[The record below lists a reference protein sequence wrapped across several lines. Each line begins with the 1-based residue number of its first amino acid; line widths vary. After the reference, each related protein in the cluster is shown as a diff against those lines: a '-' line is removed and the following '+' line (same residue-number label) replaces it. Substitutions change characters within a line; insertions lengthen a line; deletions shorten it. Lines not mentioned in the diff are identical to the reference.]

1 VTAGQRPTVDPAART
16 QARWRASAPPSSA
29 DPAVA
34 ALPAKLRPPQA
45 RVRLVERR
53 ALLGAL
59 DETAAPL
66 VVLCAPAGAGKTTVL
81 RQWAEADE
89 RPFAWVQLD
98 DADSDPVVLLT
109 YLSLALASITEVDP
123 DVRAS
128 LSLAVPPVRERIL
141 PLVGEALAA
150 APGFVL
156 VLDDA
161 HVLRGDKPWEVVA
174 FVLRNLPEG
183 AQLAIG
189 SRSDPELPLARMRA
203 AGDVAELRAG
213 ELSLRRSEVAELMRL
228 HDCEADDE
236 TVDAVHAATEGWAT
250 GLQLACLA
258 RAGRPPSE
266 WLPEIR
272 GSRREIA
279 EFLTSEVLDAQP
291 LEIQEFLLRTSVLQE
306 LTPKLCALVT
316 GSDDGGELL
325 ARVARE
331 GLFVVPLGGD
341 GCHYRYH
348 HLFAE
353 MLQDELERRHPGLP
367 RELHS
372 GVAAWYRGEGL
383 PDPTVHHL
391 LAAREVEAA
400 GDVVAAAWPAMWS
413 RGQTETVRR
422 WLGAFTDRQILDH
435 RALTLTAGWVYTA
448 LDAGRLGER
457 WCEAAC
463 AATMDDSPSP
473 DGAASL
479 RSSQALLR
487 ATVGAEGVRRM
498 REDAELAARLEDR
511 PGTSW
516 YADAQVALGVA
527 RWLSGATQR
536 ALHPLAVGAREGS
549 LCNPSAELAALGYLA
564 LIAADQTE
572 WHVAE
577 EYEGRATDLL
587 TALGF
592 GTHRRCLPMLL
603 TRVKIRAR
611 TSRAEAEAAA
621 GDVSRLLRH
630 MVPHPWMA
638 LLSDVVLGEGAI
650 DRADLAAAERH
661 ATSAAALLDRY
672 PDAGILRRRA
682 EKLLEAVERTRLAD
696 PLTPAERRVL
706 ELLPT
711 HLTDAQMA
719 EQLFVSRNTVKSH
732 VKSLYRKLE
741 VSSRADA
748 VTRARDVGLLP
759 RD

>member
-1 VTAGQRPTVDPAART
+1 METASHVR
-16 QARWRASAPPSSA
+16 ARWRAAAQPASAEPS
-29 DPAVA
+29 PAQ
-34 ALPAKLRPPQA
+34 LPAKLRPPQA

-53 ALLGAL
+53 ALLSAL
-59 DETAAPL
+59 GETVAPL

-81 RQWAEADE
+81 RQWAESDT

-98 DADSDPVVLLT
+98 EADSDPVVLLS
-109 YLSLALASITEVDP
+109 YLALALEAITEVDP
-123 DVRAS
+123 SVKAS

-141 PLVGEALAA
+141 PLVSEALAA

-161 HVLRGDKPWEVVA
+161 HMLSGDKPWEIVA
-174 FVLRNLPEG
+174 FVLRSLPEG
-183 AQLAIG
+183 AQLALG
-189 SRSDPELPLARMRA
+189 SRSDPDLPLARMRA
-203 AGDVAELRAG
+203 AGDVAEFRAA
-213 ELSLRRSEVAELMRL
+213 ELSLHPQEVAELMRL
-228 HDCEADDE
+228 QDCEADQE
-236 TVDAVHAATEGWAT
+236 TVDAVFAATEGWAT
-250 GLQLACLA
+250 GLHLACLA
-258 RAGRPPSE
+258 RAGRPPEE
-266 WLPEIR
+266 WLPLIR
-272 GSRREIA
+272 GSRHEIA

-291 LEIQEFLLRTSVLQE
+291 PVVQEFLLRTSVLHE
-306 LTPKLCALVT
+306 LTPRLCALVA

-331 GLFVVPLGGD
+331 ELFVVPLGDD

-353 MLQDELERRHPGLP
+353 MLQGELERRHPGLP
-367 RELHS
+367 DELHFS
-372 GVAAWYRGEGL
+372 VAAWYEGEDQ
-383 PDPTVHHL
+383 PDAAVQHL
-391 LAAREVEAA
+391 LAAGEAAAA
-400 GDVVAAAWPAMWS
+400 GDLVAAAWPAMWS
-413 RGQTETVRR
+413 RGQVETVRR
-422 WLGAFTDRQILDH
+422 WLGAFTDRQILNH
-435 RALTLTAGWVYTA
+435 PALTLTAGWVYTA

-463 AATMDDSPSP
+463 ASPMDDSPSP

-487 ATVGAEGVRRM
+487 ATVGADGVRRM
-498 REDAELAARLEDR
+498 REDAELAARLEAT

-549 LCNPSAELAALGYLA
+549 VCNPSAELAALGYLA
-564 LIAADQTE
+564 LVAADEAE
-572 WHVAE
+572 WDVAE
-577 EYEGRATDLL
+577 EYEMRATDLL
-587 TALGF
+587 AALGF

-603 TRVKIRAR
+603 TRVKLRAR
-611 TSRAEAEAAA
+611 ASQVEAEEAAV
-621 GDVSRLLRH
+621 DVSRLLRH

-638 LLSDVVLGEGAI
+638 LLADVVLGEGAI
-650 DRADLAAAERH
+650 DRADAAAAGRH
-661 ATSAAALLDRY
+661 AASAAALLDRY

-682 EKLLEAVERTRLAD
+682 QRLLEAVDRTRLAE

-711 HLTDAQMA
+711 HLTDAQIA
-719 EQLFVSRNTVKSH
+719 EQLYVSRNTVKSH

-748 VTRARDVGLLP
+748 VVRAREVGLLP

>member
-1 VTAGQRPTVDPAART
+1 VTASQGPTVDSAAHVRGLWRAAPTRAMAPPAAN
-16 QARWRASAPPSSA
+16 
-29 DPAVA
+29 
-34 ALPAKLRPPQA
+34 LPAKLKPPQV

-53 ALLGAL
+53 ALLDAL
-59 DETAAPL
+59 GESVAPL

-81 RQWAEADE
+81 RQWAEADA

-98 DADSDPVVLLT
+98 EADSDPVVLLK
-109 YLSLALASITEVDP
+109 YLSLSLESVTEVDP
-123 DVRAS
+123 SVKSS
-128 LSLAVPPVRERIL
+128 LELAVPPVQERIL
-141 PLVGEALAA
+141 PLLGEALAA

-161 HVLRGDKPWEVVA
+161 HVLAGEKAWEAVA
-174 FVLRNLPEG
+174 SVLRNLPEG

-189 SRSDPELPLARMRA
+189 SRSDPDLPLARMRA
-203 AGDVAELRAG
+203 SGDVAEFRAA
-213 ELSLRRSEVAELMRL
+213 ELSLRRGEVAELMRL
-228 HDCEADDE
+228 HECDADDE
-236 TVDAVHAATEGWAT
+236 TVDAVLAATEGWAT

-258 RAGRPPSE
+258 RAGRPPAE
-266 WLPEIR
+266 WVPQIR

-279 EFLTSEVLDAQP
+279 EYLTSEVLDAQP
-291 LEIQEFLLRTSVLQE
+291 QDVQEFLLRTSVLQE
-306 LTPKLCALVT
+306 LTPRLCAVVA
-316 GSDDGGELL
+316 GSDEGGELL

-331 GLFVVPLGGD
+331 ELFAVPLGDD
-341 GCHYRYH
+341 GGHYRYH

-353 MLQDELERRHPGLP
+353 MLRGELEKRHPALADELHR
-367 RELHS
+367 S
-372 GVAAWYRGEGL
+372 VADWYASEDM
-383 PDPTVHHL
+383 PDATIHHL
-391 LAAREVEAA
+391 LAAGEAAAA
-400 GDVVAAAWPAMWS
+400 GDVVAAAWPATWS
-413 RGQTETVRR
+413 RGQVETVRR
-422 WLGAFTDRQILDH
+422 WLGAFTDRQILNH
-435 RALTLTAGWVYTA
+435 PALTLTAGWVYTA

-463 AATMDDSPSP
+463 SLPMDDSPSP

-487 ATVGAEGVRRM
+487 ATVGADGVRRM
-498 REDAELAARLEDR
+498 CADAELAARLEST

-516 YADAQVALGVA
+516 YADARVVLGVA

-549 LCNPSAELAALGYLA
+549 VCNPSAELAALGYLA
-564 LIAADQTE
+564 LISADEGE
-572 WHVAE
+572 WDVAE
-577 EYEGRATDLL
+577 EYETRATDLL

-603 TRVKIRAR
+603 TRVKLRAR
-611 TSRAEAEAAA
+611 VSAAESEEAAA
-621 GDVSRLLRH
+621 DVARLLRH

-638 LLSDVVLGEGAI
+638 LLADVVLGEGAF
-650 DRADLAAAERH
+650 DRADGAAAARH
-661 ATSAAALLDRY
+661 AASAAALLERY
-672 PDAGILRRRA
+672 PDAGILRRRTHR
-682 EKLLEAVERTRLAD
+682 LLEAADRARLAE

-741 VSSRADA
+741 VSCRADA
-748 VTRARDVGLLP
+748 VERAREVGLLL